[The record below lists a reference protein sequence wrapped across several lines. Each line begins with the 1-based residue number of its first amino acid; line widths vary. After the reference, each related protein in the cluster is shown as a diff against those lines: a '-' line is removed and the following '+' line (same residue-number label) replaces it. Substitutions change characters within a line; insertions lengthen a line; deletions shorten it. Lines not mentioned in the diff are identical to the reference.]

1 MDPAKIKAALDALV
15 AQDYEACAQILQD
28 VIVQAASGG
37 EEPPADAPADI
48 SGETLDAPVEDPLA
62 PKPEEKVAALSQL
75 RTLTGK
81 ASLGEILVALSAWK
95 DDRDAADLAQA
106 KLDEGARA
114 ELVNKLVKL
123 HAETPGTAWA
133 DPAKKI
139 PAARLSAEPIAEL
152 RSRVSALRVLAS
164 ASPKPAPG
172 AKPPVTAAGEG
183 RIVKTSRGDV
193 ALSASEI
200 KNCEALSANVETY
213 AENKAIRDA
222 ARAGKTAK

>member
-37 EEPPADAPADI
+37 EEAPSEAPADI
-48 SGETLDAPVEDPLA
+48 TGETLDAPVDDPNA
-62 PKPEEKVAALSQL
+62 PKPEEKPAALAQL
-75 RTLTGK
+75 RALTGK

-95 DDRDAADLAQA
+95 ADRDAVAEAQA

-114 ELVNKLVKL
+114 ELVGELVKL

-139 PAARLSAEPIAEL
+139 PVARLSAEPIAEL
-152 RSRVSALRVLAS
+152 RSRVSALRVLLS
-164 ASPKPAPG
+164 AAPKPAAG
-172 AKPPVTAAGEG
+172 AKPPVTAGEG
-183 RIVKTSRGDV
+183 RIVKTSRGEV
-193 ALSASEI
+193 LLSASEI
-200 KNCEALSANVETY
+200 KNCETSGATLEAY

-222 ARAGKTAK
+222 ARAGKNAK